1 MHPNERQ
8 VCQYNSKRT
17 NMVSPDSKL
26 SRDQAEL
33 RDRFWR
39 LQRDIDTINPSGS
52 LLLCHFSIFIRVHL
66 IIRTETH
73 RNLINAKSGI
83 AQVYMQ

>member
-39 LQRDIDTINPSGS
+39 LQRDIDT
-52 LLLCHFSIFIRVHL
+52 
-66 IIRTETH
+66 
-73 RNLINAKSGI
+73 
-83 AQVYMQ
+83 